1 MKENKWLRAL
11 PYIVLACAFVL
22 SVGMYALYGGHNLNS
37 DLSSDIVFADLLN
50 EEGKLITDSWYYSTE
65 LRIVSAVPFYQLGM
79 LIFDSW
85 HAARTFAVA
94 LMLALTAAAIVF
106 LGCQAGMPLTGV
118 YGAAALMLPV
128 SYTSMFLF
136 TYGGCYTVYIMMV
149 CLILGLLI
157 SLKKPGKRMLRLALM
172 VLISFWGGLNGVRL
186 LMICAAPLL
195 LAVVLEWYLSMRSCR
210 SIRQTL
216 RGEAAVYVW
225 GALAACAAIFAGYFV
240 NVGFIGKHYEFMN
253 FSAIENLGLQP
264 REVLKQMQYVLEY
277 FGFRTKGHIMSL
289 GGLASLAALGLAA
302 LAVISVARMIL
313 ERKTMTGAQRL
324 VLWFALMAVC
334 VGVVLNMLTGMSVY
348 TERNS
353 VAYYLPGT
361 LLLVVMMFF
370 YIGEKPDCLPV
381 LKHVFML
388 ALTAVFSFQSF
399 AYYFTEYNRGT
410 ADYEQTAQW
419 LTDNGYTQGYATFW
433 NANVLTEASDGEIEV
448 YSFVDW
454 NSKDLYRW
462 LQKTEHFERE
472 PQGKVFVLVAHNEGR
487 PSIGREE
494 NLAAETSQGRIYIY
508 ESAEAAM
515 AAHRAQ

>member
-1 MKENKWLRAL
+1 MKEKRLLRVL
-11 PYIVLACAFVL
+11 PYIVLACAFVV
-22 SVGMYALYGGHNLNS
+22 SVGVYALYGGHNLNS

-50 EEGKLITDSWYYSTE
+50 EEGRLITDSWYYSTE
-65 LRIVSAVPFYQLGM
+65 LRIVSAVPFYQLGL

-94 LMLALTAAAIVF
+94 LMLALTAGAIVF
-106 LGCQAGMPLTGV
+106 LGHQAGMPLTGI

-157 SLKKPGKRMLRLALM
+157 GLKKPKGRLIRCLMLAL
-172 VLISFWGGLNGVRL
+172 IGFWGGLNGVRL

-195 LAVVLEWYLSMRSCR
+195 LAVVLEWYLSMRACHSLR
-210 SIRQTL
+210 ESV
-216 RGEAAVYVW
+216 RGEAATYVW
-225 GALAACAAIFAGYFV
+225 GALLVCVAIFAGYAANALV
-240 NVGFIGKHYEFMN
+240 ISKRYTFMN
-253 FSAIENLGLQP
+253 FGAIENLGLQP
-264 REVLKQMQYVLEY
+264 REVFKQMQYVLEY

-302 LAVISVARMIL
+302 LALISVIRMIF
-313 ERKTMTGAQRL
+313 ERREMLGAQRL
-324 VLWFALMAVC
+324 VLWFALMAII
-334 VGVVLNMLTGMSVY
+334 VGVVLNMLTGMSMY

-361 LLLVVMMFF
+361 LLLALMMFF

-388 ALTAVFSFQSF
+388 ALTAVFAFQSF
-399 AYYFTEYNRGT
+399 AYCFTDFNRSEAG
-410 ADYEQTAQW
+410 YEETAQW
-419 LTDNGYTQGYATFW
+419 LLDNGYTQGYATFW
-433 NANVLTEASDGEIEV
+433 NANVLTEASDGEIDV

-454 NSKDLYRW
+454 NSQNLYRW
-462 LQKTEHFERE
+462 LQKTAHFDAA

-494 NLAAETSQGRIYIY
+494 NLAAETAQGRIYLY
-508 ESAEAAM
+508 DSAEAAM
-515 AAHRAQ
+515 AAHRGE